1 MGYRHKQ
8 EMPNNT
14 QESSY
19 MSYTIFHSPQR
30 KYIYT
35 QMKGIKRKKKNRKAR
50 IRSISHKIHNDVGGG
65 MYQNPWHI
73 PKRKERGG
81 KSK

>member
-35 QMKGIKRKKKNRKAR
+35 QMKGIKTKKKQEGKNKK
-50 IRSISHKIHNDVGGG
+50 HK
-65 MYQNPWHI
+65 
-73 PKRKERGG
+73 
-81 KSK
+81 S